1 MTARDLVS
9 AVNIS
14 EGKDTATIDLLAE
27 VCGENLL
34 DLHLDSDHHRSVL
47 TLAGS
52 PEALERSLHTLLELA
67 VDLLDLRTHAGVHPR
82 FGVVDVVPFAP
93 VEGSDLTP
101 AQEARDRLAVW
112 AGATLGIPC
121 FLYGP
126 MPDGGSRSLPEV
138 RRGAFMTLQPD
149 TGPEKASARSG
160 AIAVGARGPL
170 VAYNLW
176 VRGLSPADTRSA
188 AARVRGPTLRAL
200 GLEMGE
206 LTQVSC
212 NLVDPAVL
220 GPADAYDQV
229 LGSLPRSADIVRAEL
244 VGLVP
249 RAVLDATP
257 PERWEELGL
266 AASDGLEARMADP
279 TLRKRRS

>member
-1 MTARDLVS
+1 VTARDLVS

-14 EGKDTATIDLLAE
+14 EGRDVATVDLLAE
-27 VCGENLL
+27 VCGEPLL
-34 DLHLDSDHHRSVL
+34 DVHRDADHHRSVL
-47 TLAGS
+47 TLAGW
-52 PEALERSLHTLLELA
+52 PEALEQSLHSLLELA
-67 VDLLDLRTHAGVHPR
+67 VELLDLTDHSGVHPR

-93 VEGSDLTP
+93 VVGLDLTG

-112 AGATLGIPC
+112 AGATLGLPC
-121 FLYGP
+121 FLYGA

-160 AIAVGARGPL
+160 AVAIGARGPL

-176 VRGLSPADTRSA
+176 VRGLAPADTRAA
-188 AARVRGPTLRAL
+188 AARVRGPALRAL
-200 GLEMGE
+200 GLEVGE

-212 NLVDPAVL
+212 NLIDPGTL
-220 GPADAYDQV
+220 GPADAYDLV

-249 RAVLDATP
+249 QAVLDATP

-266 AASDGLEARMADP
+266 SASDGLEARMDDP
-279 TLRKRRS
+279 ALRRRRS